1 MVTTGLHTAV
11 VTPFTS
17 TGDIDVPAFKRLLDV
32 QLNGGVD
39 GVVVCGSTG
48 EGATLNSQEKIL
60 LWETAVQHVAG
71 RVPIIAGTGSNDTR
85 ATIELSRA
93 AKNAGV
99 QGLLLVTPYYNKPS
113 HNGLLAHFKAIND
126 AVDLPQI
133 IYNVPG
139 RSAQNVVAETQLA
152 IAESC
157 PNVVATKEA
166 SANLEQMCEIIRNAP
181 SHFSLL
187 AGDDSLALPAIACG
201 ATGTIAVISNY
212 LPRVFGTL
220 VHAALADNMLRA
232 REIQMYLMPYYN
244 ANFIETNPLP
254 VKYILHK
261 LGHMALEYRLPLITP
276 LTSTMERLDA
286 VIATIDDA
294 WTPAD

>member
-17 TGDIDVPAFKRLLDV
+17 TGDVDVPAFKRLLDV

-261 LGHMALEYRLPLITP
+261 LGHIALEYRLPLITP